1 MANEDTRPETQEPEV
16 RDVPSVATPEAAKVE
31 QDRPSEPPHLTTPAE
46 PHVSEPAVKA
56 PAAAHKRSVFLPLLL
71 GGALAALLGFGLAR
85 VVPNGWPVQDI
96 APLQSELQRQAQE
109 ITALRDQI
117 GALTIPSLTPL
128 EGRVSAL
135 ENPPVAP
142 AALQAQIEELR
153 NQINSGTVGADLQ
166 GMIDRTQQELAD
178 AQKQAEALRLQSQD
192 TAQKALVTA
201 ALTRIAGALDSGTP
215 YGAAVQEIQEAGL
228 EVPQPL
234 ADGASGVPALTT
246 LQQEFPEAS
255 RAALEESLKVDGG
268 NGVGNRLG
276 AFLRAQTG
284 ARSLEPREGNDPDAI
299 LSRAEAAVQGGNLPL
314 ALDEIGHLPLEG
326 QAALSDWRAKA
337 ERRMGAVDALAQM
350 NTGTR

>member
-16 RDVPSVATPEAAKVE
+16 RDVPSAVTPEAAEVDH
-31 QDRPSEPPHLTTPAE
+31 DRPSEPPHLTEPAE
-46 PHVSEPAVKA
+46 PHVKA
-56 PAAAHKRSVFLPLLL
+56 PAAQTHSRPVFLPLVL
-71 GGALAALLGFGLAR
+71 GGVLAALLGFGLAR
-85 VVPNGWPVQDI
+85 AIPGGWPVQDM
-96 APLQSELQRQAQE
+96 APLRSEIQRQAQE

-142 AALQAQIEELR
+142 ADLQAQIEELR
-153 NQINSGTVGADLQ
+153 TQINSGTVGADLQ
-166 GMIDRTQQELAD
+166 GMIDRTQQELAE
-178 AQKQAEALRLQSQD
+178 AQKQAESLRQQSQD
-192 TAQKALVTA
+192 TAQKALVAA

-215 YGAAVQEIQEAGL
+215 YTSAVEEIRAAGL

-234 ADGASGVPALTT
+234 VDGAEGVPALTT

-255 RAALEESLKVDGG
+255 RAALDASLKVDGG
-268 NGVGNRLG
+268 TGIGNRLG

-284 ARSLEPREGNDPDAI
+284 ARSLAPREGNDPDAI
-299 LSRAEAAVQGGNLPL
+299 LSRAEAAVQEGNLNA
-314 ALDEIGHLPLEG
+314 ALDEIGNLPLEG
-326 QAALSDWRAKA
+326 QAALSDWRALA
-337 ERRMGAVDALAQM
+337 ERRMAAVDALAQM